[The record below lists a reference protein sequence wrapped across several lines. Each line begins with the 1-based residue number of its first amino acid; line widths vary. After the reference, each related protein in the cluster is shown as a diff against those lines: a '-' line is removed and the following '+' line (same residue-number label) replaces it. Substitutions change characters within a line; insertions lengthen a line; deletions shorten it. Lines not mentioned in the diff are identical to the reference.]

1 MAVIDYSALT
11 SYVNQL
17 SKEIQTAA
25 ILKSK
30 FVNEINSIGGIK
42 YAAVVNGF
50 NHTLKTT
57 APTCGTLMTGT
68 GSLTPYQNQLTVT
81 DFEIPE
87 NLCINDFE
95 DKYLGM
101 FSMRGSYNEDVTPIF
116 GTKWVESTIA
126 EAQKTREIDLVCGS
140 STGTF
145 SSTATTRMNGLLYD
159 LLVTNSS
166 SIILTATT
174 SVYSKTT
181 AVAIVE
187 NIILNGDI
195 DILDKDDV
203 YLWLSATDYR
213 TLCAGLRAANNFY
226 FTGNEGVGD
235 NFKFPGT
242 NVTISIL
249 SGLRGAN
256 PASNKHFFIMAQGS
270 NIYHG
275 YDDVNDIN
283 NFRLKYE
290 TVVDQLQMKM
300 RYKAGIVCANYGEI
314 SVGTSL

>member
-17 SKEIQTAA
+17 SKDIQTAA

-30 FVNEINSIGGIK
+30 FVSEINSVGGVK
-42 YAAVVNGF
+42 YATVINGF
-50 NHTLKTT
+50 NHTLRTT
-57 APTCGTLMTGT
+57 APTCGSLMTGT

-101 FSMRGSYNEDVTPIF
+101 FSMIGSYNEDVTPIF

-126 EAQKTREIDLVCGS
+126 EAQKTREIDLICGS
-140 STGTF
+140 TTATY

-166 SIILTATT
+166 SINLVATSST
-174 SVYSKTT
+174 YNKANS
-181 AVAIVE
+181 VAIVE
-187 NIILNGDI
+187 NVILNRDI
-195 DILDKDDV
+195 DLIDKDDV
-203 YLWLSATDYR
+203 YLWLSPADYI
-213 TLCAGLRAANNFY
+213 TLCAGLRADNNFNY
-226 FTGNEGVGD
+226 TGVEGNG
-235 NFKFPGT
+235 NFYWPGT
-242 NVTISIL
+242 NVKVSL
-249 SGLRGAN
+249 CAGLRGVTN
-256 PASNKHFFIMAQGS
+256 NKHYFILAQGS
-270 NIYHG
+270 NIFHG

-300 RYKAGIVCANYGEI
+300 RYKAGIVCAKYGEI
-314 SVGTSL
+314 TVGTSN

>member
-17 SKEIQTAA
+17 SKDIQTAA

-30 FVNEINSIGGIK
+30 FVSEINSVGGVK
-42 YAAVVNGF
+42 YATVVNGF

-57 APTCGTLMTGT
+57 APSCGTLMTGT

-87 NLCINDFE
+87 NLCITDFE

-101 FSMRGSYNEDVTPIF
+101 FSMKGSYNEDVTPIF

-126 EAQKTREIDLVCGS
+126 EAQKTREIDLICGS
-140 STGTF
+140 TTGTF

-159 LLVTNSS
+159 LLVTNSA
-166 SIILTATT
+166 SINLVATASAYNKST
-174 SVYSKTT
+174 S
-181 AVAIVE
+181 VAIVE
-187 NIILNGDI
+187 NIILSRDI
-195 DILDKDDV
+195 DLIDKDDV
-203 YLWLSATDYR
+203 YLWLSPADYI

-226 FTGNEGVGD
+226 FTGIEGNG

-242 NVTISIL
+242 NINISL
-249 SGLRGAN
+249 LAGLRGAN
-256 PASNKHFFIMAQGS
+256 PASSKHFFILAQGS
-270 NIYHG
+270 NIFHG

-314 SVGTSL
+314 TVGTSL